1 MLRDKIL
8 STRFFYNNILALP
21 DTPSLSFLTG
31 YNLCMAFSIT
41 DTQTKCRLAQCHVNC
56 DRKPITS
63 YLYTCEWLVNE
74 SSLWDLLLLPMPLT
88 MYICYGKICGVLKSA
103 CFFFLS
109 LSFYIQIQRCSDIPL
124 CLICVNKR
132 SAVNCREKIQI
143 NPFIPAGP
151 CWS

>member
-56 DRKPITS
+56 DRKPITM
-63 YLYTCEWLVNE
+63 C
-74 SSLWDLLLLPMPLT
+74 
-88 MYICYGKICGVLKSA
+88 ICYGKICGVLKSA

-151 CWS
+151 CWP